1 MFDFLTKPVTIG
13 RLSFPLL
20 IIITIIVIV
29 LVFVF
34 LIYLYLKEAKKRSS
48 EKPTVSV
55 KEVEED
61 VSKEEQYK
69 KDIEK
74 LKRSLPY
81 LNRKEASSRFI
92 KIVRSFFK
100 DLLALNYEFTFEE
113 LAKELKEK
121 GRNKGLIEFAEK
133 ISEYKYKKGDIYK
146 KQLKILCKEF
156 IAILD
161 YESIPQV
168 KKIEKKGFFD
178 KLRNSPIPHV
188 GKPPVDNKHE
198 DSQNS

>member
-1 MFDFLTKPVTIG
+1 M
-13 RLSFPLL
+13 L
-20 IIITIIVIV
+20 ILITIIVVI

-34 LIYLYLKEAKKRSS
+34 LIYLYLKEARKKPP
-48 EKPTVSV
+48 EEPAVTV

-61 VSKEEQYK
+61 VSKEKQYK

-81 LNRKEASSRFI
+81 LNKKEASSRFI

-146 KQLKILCKEF
+146 KQLKKLCKEF

-168 KKIEKKGFFD
+168 EKIEKKGFFD
-178 KLRNSPIPHV
+178 KLRNPSIPHIR
-188 GKPPVDNKHE
+188 KPPVNNKQK